1 MEIYSLNYDYFK
13 SMLDTIMLQLNINIE
28 SISLM
33 FSTLVILTALLVLSR
48 KVKKLEKTQ
57 FNDIDDITS
66 FNRLI
71 DDELGMLKKEHHELN
86 EVIKSSEYKEVVQQ
100 EPTNDNKLFNN
111 APYTQ
116 AVQLARRGYAREDI
130 ISLCSLT
137 ESEAELIL
145 ALHSDTKAA

>member
-1 MEIYSLNYDYFK
+1 MEIYSLNYNYIKNLLNNAAFHF
-13 SMLDTIMLQLNINIE
+13 SNSFEQLFMLFAILVMLV
-28 SISLM
+28 SI
-33 FSTLVILTALLVLSR
+33 FIISR
-48 KVKKLEKTQ
+48 KVIKLEKTQ
-57 FNDIDDITS
+57 FNDLDDITS

-71 DDELGMLKKEHHELN
+71 DDELGMLKKEHNELN
-86 EVIKSSEYKEVVQQ
+86 EVIKSAEYKTKSDQGSRS
-100 EPTNDNKLFNN
+100 DNKLFNN

-137 ESEAELIL
+137 DSEAELIL

>member
-1 MEIYSLNYDYFK
+1 MNIYSLNYSYIMNIFNDVVFYFGSNLEK
-13 SMLDTIMLQLNINIE
+13 SSLLFAMLVTLT
-28 SISLM
+28 SIL
-33 FSTLVILTALLVLSR
+33 IISR
-48 KVKKLEKTQ
+48 KIINLEKVQ

-71 DDELGMLKKEHHELN
+71 DDELGMLKKEHNELN
-86 EVIKSSEYKEVVQQ
+86 DAIKNSEKNIKSDVGSE
-100 EPTNDNKLFNN
+100 NDSKLFNN